1 MHLHSGVF
9 LVVFSTN
16 SKLGILDLNSEQTVY
31 KSYLYFKQSTRF
43 MLMFMQNLF
52 DWLSDLTVIQTAL
65 TLARK
70 WNRALV
76 LRHTISFV
84 EFLVYSAFY
93 FWLLFE
99 FQEILWATLRYA
111 IYLSVMVCSY
121 NAPVLACLYSSV
133 AAHFN
138 NYQVFR

>member
-9 LVVFSTN
+9 VVVFSTN

-43 MLMFMQNLF
+43 MLMFMRNLF

-99 FQEILWATLRYA
+99 FQEIL
-111 IYLSVMVCSY
+111 
-121 NAPVLACLYSSV
+121 
-133 AAHFN
+133 
-138 NYQVFR
+138 